1 MKRRPPILTS
11 TTPPIQADQLY
22 PARDRLPPR
31 LRLRPERLPTILDGA
46 PQRQHPGP
54 LPAAA
59 HVGHDH
65 ECTYASGRLQF
76 SRTPTPACAVIGE
89 TILLTHGPFLW
100 SEQTLTLVYHIIH
113 RKINIRKEMSTS
125 ISVFSMASYVSLL
138 ALLIQQHWARTDWLE
153 LPFIAL
159 ACQVVKG
166 GGEVVVRVA
175 QYANISIEPRAGA

>member
-1 MKRRPPILTS
+1 MHLSGSAQDPFL
-11 TTPPIQADQLY
+11 L
-22 PARDRLPPR
+22 
-31 LRLRPERLPTILDGA
+31 LPTWVTITSVRTG
-46 PQRQHPGP
+46 
-54 LPAAA
+54 
-59 HVGHDH
+59 
-65 ECTYASGRLQF
+65 SLQF
-76 SRTPTPACAVIGE
+76 LRARTPAPAFAAIGE

-159 ACQVVKG
+159 ACQIVKG